1 MVSKNRMAER
11 FDWTLTL
18 LLLLFFLVSCIA
30 IYSGQASGQ
39 YGGKNFL
46 VQQVFWYGVGAVIIA
61 VMMRFDS
68 DQLKRLTWI
77 IYGFGIFLLLILA
90 VAPVTDFTPKING
103 AQSWFSTPVGSIQ
116 PSEFMKVFLIIA
128 LSKTVYLHN
137 EKYINRT
144 VKTDFMLLYKIGL
157 VTMVPIGLV
166 MMQPD
171 LGTSL
176 VMLAIMTG
184 LIFISGITWKILV
197 PLYGSAAA
205 LMGTI
210 LYFVIWA
217 PEVLEKYL
225 HVKSYQFDR
234 IYAWLDPENNAAGY
248 HLSNSLKAIGSGLLT
263 GKGFGGRKVY
273 IPESHTDFIFS
284 VIGEEYG
291 FFGASL
297 VIGLFFLL
305 IYHLTQMAFETKDT
319 FNTYLCVG
327 VISMITFHV
336 FQNIGMTIQVLP
348 ITGIPLPF
356 ISYGGSSLM
365 GNMMAMGLIY
375 GIRYH
380 YKGYMFSTGQNYN
393 TSSTNTP
400 SRVEKH
406 SKSI

>member
-1 MVSKNRMAER
+1 MVRKNRAAER

-18 LLLLFFLVSCIA
+18 LLLLFFLVSCAA

-46 VQQVFWYGVGAVIIA
+46 LQQIFWYGVGAVIIA
-61 VMMRFDS
+61 VTMRFDS
-68 DQLKRLTWI
+68 DQLRRLTWI
-77 IYGFGIFLLLILA
+77 LYGFGLFLLLILA

-128 LSKTVYLHN
+128 LSETIQLHN
-137 EKYINRT
+137 EKYFNRNI
-144 VKTDFMLLYKIGL
+144 KTDFILLFKIGL
-157 VTMVPIGLV
+157 VTMIPIGLV

-184 LIFISGITWKILV
+184 LIFISGISWKILL
-197 PLYGSAAA
+197 PLYGTGVA

-217 PEVLEKYL
+217 PEILEKYL
-225 HVKSYQFDR
+225 PIKSYQFDR

-263 GKGFGGRKVY
+263 GKGFGERKVY

-291 FFGASL
+291 FFGASV

-305 IYHLTQMAFETKDT
+305 IYHLIKMSLETKDT

-380 YKGYMFSTGQNYN
+380 YKGYMFSTGQNY
-393 TSSTNTP
+393 STGTP
-400 SRVEKH
+400 SRVDKH
-406 SKSI
+406 SKSS

>member
-1 MVSKNRMAER
+1 
-11 FDWTLTL
+11 
-18 LLLLFFLVSCIA
+18 
-30 IYSGQASGQ
+30 
-39 YGGKNFL
+39 
-46 VQQVFWYGVGAVIIA
+46 
-61 VMMRFDS
+61 
-68 DQLKRLTWI
+68 
-77 IYGFGIFLLLILA
+77 
-90 VAPVTDFTPKING
+90 
-103 AQSWFSTPVGSIQ
+103 
-116 PSEFMKVFLIIA
+116 MKVFLIIA
-128 LSKTVYLHN
+128 LSKTIQLHH
-137 EKYINRT
+137 EKYINKT
-144 VKTDFMLLYKIGL
+144 VKTDFILLYKIGL

-184 LIFISGITWKILV
+184 LIFISGITWKILL
-197 PLYGSAAA
+197 PLYGSAVA

-234 IYAWLDPENNAAGY
+234 IYAWLDPENNASGY

-263 GKGFGGRKVY
+263 GKGFGERKVY

-305 IYHLTQMAFETKDT
+305 IYHMTKMALETKDT

-327 VISMITFHV
+327 VICMITFHV

-393 TSSTNTP
+393 TNSTP